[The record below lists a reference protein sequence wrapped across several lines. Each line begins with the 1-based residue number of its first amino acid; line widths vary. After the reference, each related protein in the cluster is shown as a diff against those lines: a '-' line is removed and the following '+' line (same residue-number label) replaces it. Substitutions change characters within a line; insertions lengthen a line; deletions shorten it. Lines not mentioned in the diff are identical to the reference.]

1 MFKQWARSEAKRN
14 ETKRLSSCNDAASR
28 TVWLEEPVSE
38 RLRRPVI
45 RNEGPA
51 CPSRHA
57 ARRGN
62 EEMTKAA
69 PAPAF
74 RVSIPSFLPGMTRAG
89 GNEGIEGWIREDW
102 RLRAFRPLGGLG
114 RIASW
119 RLARSWSPGW
129 TFEHCLGRHHEAN
142 GQGRPHYQSAARW
155 RRFDG
160 ENDNGQGRAGQG
172 GATRAA
178 VSRPAVLIQARLEI
192 VVDEIMAPG
201 DYRRLDWE
209 PRLTLDVDAR
219 ILPRPVSRM

>member
-1 MFKQWARSEAKRN
+1 MKVQPPQA
-14 ETKRLSSCNDAASR
+14 
-28 TVWLEEPVSE
+28 
-38 RLRRPVI
+38 
-45 RNEGPA
+45 G
-51 CPSRHA
+51 
-57 ARRGN
+57 ARREGN
-62 EEMTKAA
+62 EEMTTAK
-69 PAPAF
+69 PVPAF
-74 RVSIPSFLPGMTRAG
+74 RAFLPSFLPGMTRAGG

-119 RLARSWSPGW
+119 RLARSWSPRW
-129 TFEHCLGRHHEAN
+129 TSEYCLGRHHEAN
-142 GQGRPHYQSAARW
+142 RQGRPHHQSARW
-155 RRFDG
+155 RRLDG

-178 VSRPAVLIQARLEI
+178 GSRPAVLIQTRLEI
-192 VVDEIMAPG
+192 VVEEIMAPG